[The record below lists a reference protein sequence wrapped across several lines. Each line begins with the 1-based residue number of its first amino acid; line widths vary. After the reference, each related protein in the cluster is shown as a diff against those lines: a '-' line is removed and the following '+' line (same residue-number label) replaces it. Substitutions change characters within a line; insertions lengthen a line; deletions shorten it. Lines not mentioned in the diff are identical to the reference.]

1 MDTNQQYNQ
10 IITNDKNQRFKKSI
24 IILGL
29 LFPLALFLSFIVSLF
44 SDSRH
49 TLSREAEDEITKKWG
64 VPITLST
71 PYITS
76 KDNNIVYPSTFD
88 TDIITKSEIRYRGIY
103 KCVVFFSDVKIKTKF
118 KTDKKGLLSL
128 EIPCEKMRINKI
140 ECFLNGKKLNITENR
155 PIQNCYYYANII
167 AENPETEL
175 NIDINMSIKGIK
187 NISIKPYAKNNSITM
202 SSNWNSPSFQ
212 GDYLPDERSVSK
224 DGFNAKWNIANDESG
239 RNDSKVN
246 VEMYIPLNAYALV
259 NRATSYAFLFLII
272 YMFSLLLAEYFANR
286 EVDKIQYLMA
296 SLTPPMF
303 YLLLLSIS
311 EHIAFGTAFLIS
323 ATMSSGLIA
332 LYMGAV
338 LKAKKVAM
346 SIFATNAVAYA
357 MIYILLTRETFALL
371 VGTLILF
378 AILATIMALTTNLN
392 QKEQ

>member
-10 IITNDKNQRFKKSI
+10 IIINDRNQRLKKSI

-29 LFPLALFLSFIVSLF
+29 LFPAVLFLTYIISLF
-44 SDSRH
+44 SDSRQA
-49 TLSREAEDEITKKWG
+49 LSDNAQKEIIGKWG
-64 VPITLST
+64 TPITLST
-71 PYITS
+71 PYIHS
-76 KDNNIVYPSTFD
+76 DYINIYPSTFD
-88 TDIITKSEIRYRGIY
+88 TNILAKSEIRYRGIH
-103 KCVVFFSDVKIKTKF
+103 KCVVFFTDVKIKSKF
-118 KTDKKGLLSL
+118 KVDKKENLTLI
-128 EIPCEKMRINKI
+128 IPNNNMRIDAI
-140 ECFLNGKKLNITENR
+140 ECFLNGKKLNVKKTKTNVTDYHYTTIPNATPNE
-155 PIQNCYYYANII
+155 
-167 AENPETEL
+167 EL
-175 NIDINMSIKGIK
+175 NVDINMSMKGVK
-187 NISIKPYAKNNSITM
+187 NISVKPFAEKNNITI
-202 SSNWNSPSFQ
+202 SSNWNNPSFQ
-212 GDYLPDERSVSK
+212 GNLLPDKRDVSK
-224 DGFNAKWNIANDESG
+224 EGFNAKWNIVNSVSGKNDYLI
-239 RNDSKVN
+239 N
-246 VEMYIPLNAYALV
+246 VDMYIPLNAYALV

-311 EHIAFGTAFLIS
+311 EHLTFGTAFLIS

-371 VGTLILF
+371 IGTLTLF